1 MVNEHASRN
10 STDSRT
16 GVGQTA
22 YKRWL
27 AYDYLKSVSGQR
39 IAWFG
44 YRLLEQSR
52 HLHCFMAG
60 GCRNAYSGKDST
72 RTQPIE
78 EPAAVEQVP
87 YWISHSRKI

>member
-52 HLHCFMAG
+52 HFF
-60 GCRNAYSGKDST
+60 
-72 RTQPIE
+72 
-78 EPAAVEQVP
+78 
-87 YWISHSRKI
+87 